1 MGWRDRVRG
10 VEIEPS
16 IYAADFLR
24 LGEQLETL
32 LGAGVR
38 IFHVDVG
45 DGHFIPPVTIGP
57 VVVESIA
64 PLVHG
69 AGGRIDCHLMVDDP
83 MGQLPLIA
91 AAGGDSAS
99 FHLETV
105 DAPGRVVARARE
117 LGLGVGLAVNP
128 ETPVEAAA
136 EAAEGVDLVLVMSVH
151 PGYSGQAFLPESVE
165 RIARLREL
173 LPTEVLIEVDGGI
186 KPDNVANVRSAGAQ
200 LIVAASA
207 IFYED
212 DIADAYRRLVQAAGG

>member
-1 MGWRDRVRG
+1 
-10 VEIEPS
+10 
-16 IYAADFLR
+16 
-24 LGEQLETL
+24 
-32 LGAGVR
+32 
-38 IFHVDVG
+38 
-45 DGHFIPPVTIGP
+45 VTIGP

-105 DAPGRVVARARE
+105 DAPDPVVARARE

-165 RIARLREL
+165 RIERLREL
-173 LPTEVLIEVDGGI
+173 LPAEVLIEVDGGI
-186 KPDNVANVRSAGAQ
+186 KPDNVADVRSAGAQ